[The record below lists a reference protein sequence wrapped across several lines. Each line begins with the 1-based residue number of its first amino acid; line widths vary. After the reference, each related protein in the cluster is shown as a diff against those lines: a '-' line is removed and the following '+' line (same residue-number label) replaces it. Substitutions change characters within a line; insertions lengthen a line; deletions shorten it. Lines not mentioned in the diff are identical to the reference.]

1 MPRNNKIH
9 KRIMLAQSK
18 NSHHIHNYLKILEK
32 FTARYFAY
40 LFFLSTFALLFSE
53 GEVWKDG

>member
-1 MPRNNKIH
+1 
-9 KRIMLAQSK
+9 MLAQSK